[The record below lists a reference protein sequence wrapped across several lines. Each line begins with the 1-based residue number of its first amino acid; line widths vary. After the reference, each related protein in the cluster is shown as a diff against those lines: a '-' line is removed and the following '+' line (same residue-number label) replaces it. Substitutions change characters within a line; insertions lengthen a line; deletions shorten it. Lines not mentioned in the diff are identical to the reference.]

1 MDLYID
7 KENLF
12 SFISKK
18 SEEDYVDCS
27 RLMRRQLHIIYGFE
41 KTDVCDWDE
50 SFRLCFLND
59 MADGRGWKE
68 ESDSFDSNYL
78 EINESPIGFIMF
90 LLNDTHRSS
99 LSNNNKLSGC
109 VGEEIATIKKLFCGS
124 DYDLHQLYNIQ
135 DKSSLPSWEKL
146 KQDGHNL
153 PCTDI
158 IIFDRYLF
166 ESDYGVL
173 KTNLHKLLL
182 LLTESD
188 PEPCNIV
195 IITLGNT
202 TTPWRRC
209 LTEIKAIHHDNVT
222 IALSPPP
229 KKKGEKPKI
238 SLPHDRTILTNYR
251 LFRSGDSFCYFDSKG
266 EIITKGKSLDV
277 DSLAKQDTQD
287 FAISFVNEI
296 QEICD
301 NIHKEEYGLLRYI
314 IGDKKSNLINF

>member
-12 SFISKK
+12 SFVSQKN
-18 SEEDYVDCS
+18 EEDYVDCS

-50 SFRLCFLND
+50 NIRLCFLND

-68 ESDSFDSNYL
+68 ESDLFDPKYL
-78 EINESPIGFIMF
+78 EINESPIGFIVF

-99 LSNNNKLSGC
+99 LSNNNKLLGC

-166 ESDYGVL
+166 ENDYGVI

-188 PEPCNIV
+188 SDPCNIV

-202 TTPWRRC
+202 TTLWRRC
-209 LTEIKAIHHDNVT
+209 LMDIKSIHHDNVT
-222 IALSPPP
+222 IAFSPPL

-251 LFRSGDSFCYFDSKG
+251 LFRSGDSFCYFDSKDNV
-266 EIITKGKSLDV
+266 ITKGKSLDV
-277 DSLAKQDTQD
+277 DSLAKSDTQC
-287 FAISFVNEI
+287 FADTFIKEMQKVCDEI
-296 QEICD
+296 NKMDLPFSPC
-301 NIHKEEYGLLRYI
+301 I
-314 IGDKKSNLINF
+314 IGDKISNMIRF